1 MHEHLDNRCLLS
13 GRTGSIAGLFAVA
26 TLGLV
31 LAGCSSWLGFDGAK
45 NAPPTAP
52 AFNQALAKNYDA
64 LSRSVTTGNDTTDA
78 GFFSSPFAYLGVD
91 FWSKSPSEALVYAFA
106 DKASR
111 AAKGQDVA
119 PEPSNDAASESARA
133 RLVAGLDAGKDRFP
147 GDAARAQAD
156 YDCWMLDAMVASQA
170 TAASQ
175 CRSSLGG
182 SLSRLEADVQ
192 PAPPPSPTPPP
203 PPPPP
208 ESAQP
213 SAPAPAASANYTVYF
228 DFDSWTL
235 TAEDLAVLTQVV
247 KTVHAEGQTHIAV
260 VGHTDTSG
268 PADYNQTLS
277 VERAHVVVEALVDM
291 GASRKS
297 FKVWGVGETDLAVET
312 GDGVREPKNRR
323 TVIDLAP

>member
-1 MHEHLDNRCLLS
+1 MREHLHNHGYLS
-13 GRTGSIAGLFAVA
+13 GRTGSIAGLFTVA

-31 LAGCSSWLGFDGAK
+31 LAGCSSWLGLGGTDSAQP
-45 NAPPTAP
+45 AAS
-52 AFNQALAKNYDA
+52 AFNQALAKDYDA
-64 LSRSVTTGNDTTDA
+64 LSQSVTTGNDTSNA

-91 FWSKSPSEALVYAFA
+91 FWSKSPSEALANAFA

-111 AAKGQDVA
+111 AAKGKDVA
-119 PEPSNDAASESARA
+119 PEPANDSAAESARA
-133 RLVAGLDAGKDRFP
+133 RLVTAVDAGKDRFP
-147 GDAARAQAD
+147 DDAARAQAD

-170 TAASQ
+170 PAASQ
-175 CRSSLGG
+175 CRSSLGS

-192 PAPPPSPTPPP
+192 PAPPPPPP
-203 PPPPP
+203 PPLEP
-208 ESAQP
+208 AQSP
-213 SAPAPAASANYTVYF
+213 APAPAASPNYIVYF
-228 DFDSWTL
+228 DFDSWSL
-235 TAEDLAVLTQVV
+235 TAEDLAVIDQVI
-247 KTVHAEGQTHIAV
+247 KTVRAGGATHITV

-268 PADYNQTLS
+268 PADYNQKLS

-323 TVIDLAP
+323 TVIDLVP